1 MNHNMYGCHVFRVVV
16 GLCVAFI
23 CWTIMLLNSREQ
35 GNIAPPAIHD
45 ATTRLKQLHS
55 DAGNSTDENLI
66 LKTWDGNDSSHTTR
80 QKLERAT
87 GPSPMSIT
95 SHTKTNVQLISPRG
109 HIQVGDIIKYRIQTR
124 DSEGRDRVIGGD
136 FWYAT
141 LNSANPQASTAGY
154 VADYN
159 NGTYEVTF
167 LAAWAG
173 QAEFKL
179 ILVHPSEAVNHL
191 RNVVWPAEERVI
203 WNGYFKHKNKK
214 EETTTCFLRSS
225 RPWTGLCQYP
235 SHNALGKTILV
246 CQKPKELSCDDFTSY
261 NTNWDKCNQT
271 VNKLTQGVQYLFK
284 SPNFMQPVRI
294 QKNETIQ
301 IDTGFLPALDDLPR
315 CLPDQEIPAVQ
326 GYWLN
331 GKWHSMLCRLPDFPK
346 DMLRKCLRGK
356 TVLLH
361 GDSTTGQWYKE
372 FYKAL
377 QVGRPVE
384 QISNKKGELKPVQSF
399 FRSMDLTLAY
409 YFHPD
414 RVGDP
419 IWGRKDM
426 KYEVDVLDKLTTLDC
441 RRYIIVL
448 SPWAHFTLWTRES
461 FIERMALVRNAVLRL
476 RKRCPKIVIVIKG
489 PHPRHFI
496 FYSQILEFSD
506 YLAKENGRILMVA
519 FKGTG
524 AFYLPLWDLNL
535 AHPSPNLMHMPNE
548 IIVQELKMCLG
559 YVCEN
564 LTY

>member
-1 MNHNMYGCHVFRVVV
+1 M
-16 GLCVAFI
+16 
-23 CWTIMLLNSREQ
+23 LNSREQ

-284 SPNFMQPVRI
+284 RYVKASYNLPFRAIDCASLARTGTRKHDKRKTLFFMKSNLCFKLIFMPNLNN
-294 QKNETIQ
+294 KNTHKSL
-301 IDTGFLPALDDLPR
+301 FKL
-315 CLPDQEIPAVQ
+315 
-326 GYWLN
+326 
-331 GKWHSMLCRLPDFPK
+331 
-346 DMLRKCLRGK
+346 
-356 TVLLH
+356 VL
-361 GDSTTGQWYKE
+361 
-372 FYKAL
+372 
-377 QVGRPVE
+377 
-384 QISNKKGELKPVQSF
+384 
-399 FRSMDLTLAY
+399 
-409 YFHPD
+409 
-414 RVGDP
+414 
-419 IWGRKDM
+419 
-426 KYEVDVLDKLTTLDC
+426 
-441 RRYIIVL
+441 
-448 SPWAHFTLWTRES
+448 
-461 FIERMALVRNAVLRL
+461 
-476 RKRCPKIVIVIKG
+476 
-489 PHPRHFI
+489 
-496 FYSQILEFSD
+496 
-506 YLAKENGRILMVA
+506 A
-519 FKGTG
+519 FKR
-524 AFYLPLWDLNL
+524 N
-535 AHPSPNLMHMPNE
+535 N
-548 IIVQELKMCLG
+548 
-559 YVCEN
+559 
-564 LTY
+564 